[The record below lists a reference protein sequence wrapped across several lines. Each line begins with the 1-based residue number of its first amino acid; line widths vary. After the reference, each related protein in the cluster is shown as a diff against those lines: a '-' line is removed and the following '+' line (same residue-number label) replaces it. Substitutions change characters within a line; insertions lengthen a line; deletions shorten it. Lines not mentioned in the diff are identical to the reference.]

1 MHRNRLALPA
11 VAAAAG
17 VLTSVGSADVLDEI
31 GHTALLERL
40 GPEAPTGAGV
50 IVGQVEVPDP
60 GYGPN
65 TSNPEFAGVNFI
77 ARSGTAGTSGHATQV
92 AASFYGE
99 FSSPAP
105 GIPTVNLWDV
115 NDFIGSGFLRVSTSD
130 GPAPP
135 PSGLKVLNH
144 SWIGALSS
152 DGLNNNAL
160 RRADYS
166 ANAFRTLW
174 VLGMAN
180 GAGSVN
186 EPLMADMYHG
196 ISVGLVNGNHASS
209 DTRPGIDGAGRMKPE
224 IVAPAEFTSFA
235 APLVGAAASLLYETI
250 ETVPELASSV
260 GADQVHV
267 LKAILLAGA
276 ARNAQWS
283 NQPATGPTDRGVTA
297 RPLDDV
303 FGAGV
308 LNVDRAHRI
317 LTGLERDGAAEVP
330 AEPTLDGPAWDF
342 ESMSAGEVLWHRF
355 TLDETADEVGILAT
369 WNRSV
374 TSTGGSNGVGN
385 LDLELFAADGSDIV
399 SLRGA
404 DESVFVRG
412 NVVSESGVDN
422 VELLHL
428 EGLEA
433 GDYVVRL
440 SRQDSISGS
449 PRAGIAFWIPEAGE
463 EPLVGD
469 LNGDGQVD
477 GSDFGLLLGFFGGAE
492 PSADLDGDG
501 IVGGGD
507 VGVLLANWSL

>member
-1 MHRNRLALPA
+1 MHRNRLIVPFL
-11 VAAAAG
+11 AATAG
-17 VLTSVGSADVLDEI
+17 SLVSTASADVLDDI
-31 GHTALLERL
+31 GYTALLERL
-40 GPEAPTGAGV
+40 GAEAPTGADV
-50 IVGQVEVPDP
+50 VVGQVEVPDP

-65 TSNPEFAGVNFI
+65 TVDPEFAGISFI
-77 ARSGTAGTSGHATQV
+77 ARSGTAGTSSHATQV
-92 AASFYGE
+92 ATNFYGA

-105 GIPTVNLWDV
+105 GITTVNLWDV
-115 NDFIGSGFLRVSTSD
+115 NDFIGAGFLRVATSD

-166 ANAFRTLW
+166 ANSFRTLW

-180 GAGSVN
+180 GAGSIN
-186 EPLMADMYHG
+186 DPLLASMYHG
-196 ISVGLVNGNHASS
+196 ISVGLVNGNHSS
-209 DTRPGIDGAGRMKPE
+209 NDTLAGIDGAGRMKPE
-224 IVAPAEFTSFA
+224 MVAPAEFTSFA
-235 APLVGAAASLLYETI
+235 APLVGAGASLLYETI
-250 ETVPELASSV
+250 ETVPELAASV

-267 LKAILLAGA
+267 VKAILLAGA
-276 ARNAQWS
+276 TRNDQWS
-283 NQPATGPTDRGVTA
+283 NQPATGPADRGVTA
-297 RPLDDV
+297 RPLDEV

-317 LTGLERDGAAEVP
+317 LTGLERNGSDDIP
-330 AEPTLDGPAWDF
+330 SEPTLDGPGWDF
-342 ESMSAGEVLWHRF
+342 ESMSVGEVLWHRF
-355 TLDETADEVGILAT
+355 TLEETADEVGILVT

-374 TSTGGSNGVGN
+374 TSTGGLNGVAD
-385 LDLELFAADGSDIV
+385 LDLEIFAADGTGPI

-404 DESVFVRG
+404 DASVFARG

-422 VELLHL
+422 LELIHL
-428 EGLEA
+428 EGLA
-433 GDYVVRL
+433 PGDYLVRL

-449 PRAGIAFWIPEAGE
+449 PRAGIAFWLPEVGGE
-463 EPLVGD
+463 ALVGD
-469 LNGDGQVD
+469 LNGDGRVD
-477 GSDFGLLLGFFGGAE
+477 GSDFGLLLGFFGGSD